1 MPEKKKKAKKGKKG
15 SIADVSI
22 LKKFL
27 KTYEN
32 HCTKEKS
39 AVSLTIK
46 KGLRRCIENEVNI
59 TKFVLA
65 NPEISLEDAP
75 PEFLNP
81 LLMTIRD
88 ERYMLGK
95 ELFVWGIQ
103 LRNQDI
109 ANLAILLGLRGRT
122 VYPFSKLELL
132 DCGIDTWSLERLG
145 KVINFSNLVS
155 LVLDY
160 NEFGE
165 DGLRSLV
172 YGLQGNKK
180 LLSLSL
186 CYCNLGPPAGA
197 MLGPVL
203 AETAIQEI
211 YLNGNYLQCTG
222 ALELITQIAGYAQK
236 LGSERQA
243 STIES
248 RKDIARQIL
257 EADQSA
263 GVNTAI
269 SEEDNTVPDPPPPGK
284 PDSIARRRKKK
295 KEIKKKTKEPVEV
308 GAWITKLHLADN
320 GIDGRGEEGEIGV
333 LGFIQIL
340 SFLIMYSETL
350 KELDLD
356 DNSIGD
362 LPAHDILEALV
373 ERKQGNLDSLKIKVT
388 GQMSPDT
395 FHAIFKHSKK
405 LKSTKKR
412 KKKKAK
418 K

>member
-1 MPEKKKKAKKGKKG
+1 MPEKKKKAKKAKKG

-22 LKKFL
+22 LKKFF

-39 AVSLTIK
+39 AVSPTIK

-75 PEFLNP
+75 PVFLNP

-95 ELFVWGIQ
+95 ELYIWDIQ

-109 ANLAILLGLRGRT
+109 ANLAILLALHGRT

-132 DCGIDTWSLERLG
+132 DCGIDTWSLDRLG
-145 KVINFSNLVS
+145 KVINFSNLVAI
-155 LVLDY
+155 VLDY

-165 DGLRSLV
+165 DGLPCLV
-172 YGLQGNKK
+172 HGLQGNKK

-211 YLNGNYLQCTG
+211 YLNGNYLQCSG
-222 ALELITQIAGYAQK
+222 ALELITPIAGYAQK

-243 STIES
+243 STLES

-257 EADQSA
+257 EADQSS
-263 GVNTAI
+263 GVNTAVT
-269 SEEDNTVPDPPPPGK
+269 EDDNSVPDLPPPGK
-284 PDSIARRRKKK
+284 PDSIAKRRKKK
-295 KEIKKKTKEPVEV
+295 KGLKKKSKEPVEP

-340 SFLIMYSETL
+340 SFLIMYSDTL

-362 LPAHDILEALV
+362 LPAHDILEALI
-373 ERKQGNLDSLKIKVT
+373 ERKQGNLDSLEIKVT
-388 GQMSPDT
+388 AQMSPDT
-395 FHAIFKHSKK
+395 FRAIFKHGKK
-405 LKSTKKR
+405 LKSIKKR